1 MARGEEGAVSA
12 IVMIIPGPATRRS
25 GGTLYD
31 LRLSR
36 ELEARGQNVRLI
48 WLAERFPFPTPEDV
62 AEVER
67 LFAALPEGTRVV
79 VDCLALGAMPEI
91 AARHGRRLAL
101 IALLHHPLGLEPGL
115 PPETARRLIASER
128 AALAHVRQVIVPSRT
143 IRDLLMREFGV
154 AYSRIIVAPPGTDPA
169 PPALG
174 SRWDPP
180 QLLSVAALTPRKDH
194 LHLIRALAHL
204 AHRPW
209 RLEIAG
215 ATTVDP
221 ATTQAVRAAIT
232 AFGFGDR
239 IRLLGELS
247 GAALEAAWQRADLFV
262 SASRFEGFGMAI
274 AEALARG
281 LPVVAVRGGAVAEL
295 VPESA
300 GILVEPGHP
309 TALAAA
315 IRRLLDD
322 PTLQAR
328 LRAGALATRARL
340 PSWEDTVRAVLRV
353 LAPEQV
359 S

>member
-1 MARGEEGAVSA
+1 VSD
-12 IVMIIPGPATRRS
+12 ILFVLPGPEERRS

-31 LRLSR
+31 LRLVR
-36 ELEARGQNVRLI
+36 ELEARGLRVRI
-48 WLAERFPFPTPEDV
+48 AWLAERFPFPTAEDL
-62 AEVER
+62 AAAER
-67 LFAALPEGTRVV
+67 LFAAIPEGTRVV
-79 VDCLALGAMPEI
+79 VDCLALGAMPEV

-101 IALLHHPLGLEPGL
+101 IALLHHPLSFEPGL
-115 PPETARRLIASER
+115 PPETARRLLASER
-128 AALAHVRQVIVPSRT
+128 VALAHVRHVIVPSRT

-154 AYSRIIVAPPGTDPA
+154 AYSRITVAPPGTDPA
-169 PPALG
+169 QPAPG

-194 LHLIRALAHL
+194 LNLIRALAHL

-209 RLEIAG
+209 RLDIAG

-232 AFGFGDR
+232 AFGFEGR

-281 LPVVAVRGGAVAEL
+281 LPIVAVRAGAVAEL

-309 TALAAA
+309 AALAAA
-315 IRRLLDD
+315 IRCLLDD
-322 PTLQAR
+322 PALQVR
-328 LRAGALATRARL
+328 LRAGALAARARL
-340 PSWEDTVRAVLRV
+340 PSWEDTVRAVLRL
-353 LAPEQV
+353 LAVEPV
-359 S
+359 T